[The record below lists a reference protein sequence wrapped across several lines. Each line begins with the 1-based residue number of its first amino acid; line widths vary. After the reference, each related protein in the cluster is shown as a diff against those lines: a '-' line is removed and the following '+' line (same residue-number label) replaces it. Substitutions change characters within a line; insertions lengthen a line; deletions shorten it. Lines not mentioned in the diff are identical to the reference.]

1 MENVYKLIFEPIYKF
16 DEICLEISE
25 LLGENIDVVR
35 KKVWR
40 ESLLP
45 GTNVLESAIKFGID
59 FHIYNGK
66 MEKFYK
72 ETDAFIY
79 ETMVE
84 SCRFGKRVVMERV
97 KQRIDNYISLNL
109 KNKSK
114 LNILMLGDGVGGDTI
129 YLYSFYRDKA
139 DLYYFDVPGSKTF
152 EFALKRFKK
161 YNVKVRIITDYNKIP
176 KNFFDVVV
184 SLEVLEHLPDPAK
197 AIKDISEF
205 LKMDGIVLVTES
217 FGAVQFNF
225 PTHLKS
231 NQKFEGKTPFLFLK
245 YNLLLTY
252 FNQDFF
258 LIFRPMEFTKEER
271 ISIKDYLNLILTKP
285 ILKAYFKEVFKRC
298 LKRKI

>member
-1 MENVYKLIFEPIYKF
+1 MENIYKLIFEPVYDF

-25 LLGENIDVVR
+25 LLGENIAVVR

-40 ESLLP
+40 ESLML

-59 FHIYNGK
+59 FHIYNEK
-66 MEKFYK
+66 MEKFYQ

-84 SCRFGKRVVMERV
+84 SCRLGKRLVMGKIKE
-97 KQRIDNYISLNL
+97 RIDNYMNLNL
-109 KNKSK
+109 KSKSK
-114 LNILMLGDGVGGDTI
+114 LNILMFGDGVGSDTI
-129 YLYSFYRDKA
+129 YLYSFYKDKA
-139 DLYYFDVPGSKTF
+139 DFYYFDVPGSKTF
-152 EFALKRFKK
+152 DFAQKRFKK
-161 YNVKVRIITDYNKIP
+161 YNVEVRIITDYNNIP
-176 KNFFDVVV
+176 KNFFDVIV
-184 SLEVLEHLPDPAK
+184 SLEVLEHLPDPVK

-205 LKMDGIVLVTES
+205 LRMNGIALITES

-258 LIFRPMEFTKEER
+258 LIFRPMEFTKGER
-271 ISIKDYLNLILTKP
+271 ISIKDYFNLILTKP
-285 ILKAYFKEVFKRC
+285 ILKAYLKGIIKRW
-298 LKRKI
+298 LKRK

>member
-1 MENVYKLIFEPIYKF
+1 LIFEPVYDF
-16 DEICLEISE
+16 DEICCEISE

-35 KKVWR
+35 KKVWA
-40 ESLLP
+40 ESLFA
-45 GTNVLESAIKFGID
+45 GANVLESVINFGID
-59 FHIYNGK
+59 LHIYNEK
-66 MEKFYK
+66 MERFYQ

-79 ETMVE
+79 ETLVE
-84 SCRFGKRVVMERV
+84 SCRFGKRLVME
-97 KQRIDNYISLNL
+97 KIKERIDNYYMNLNL
-109 KNKSK
+109 KNQSR
-114 LNILMLGDGVGGDTI
+114 LNILMFGDGAGSDTI
-129 YLYSFYRDKA
+129 YLYSFYKDKA

-152 EFALKRFKK
+152 DFAVKRFKK
-161 YNVKVRIITDYNKIP
+161 YNVDVKIITDYNKIP
-176 KNFFDVVV
+176 KNFFDVIV
-184 SLEVLEHLPDPAK
+184 SLEVLEHLPDAIK

-205 LKMDGIVLVTES
+205 LKIGGIVLITES

-231 NQKFEGKTPFLFLK
+231 NLKFEGKTPFLFLE

-258 LIFRPMEFTKEER
+258 LIFRPMEFTKVER

-285 ILKAYFKEVFKRC
+285 ILKAYLKGVFKRC